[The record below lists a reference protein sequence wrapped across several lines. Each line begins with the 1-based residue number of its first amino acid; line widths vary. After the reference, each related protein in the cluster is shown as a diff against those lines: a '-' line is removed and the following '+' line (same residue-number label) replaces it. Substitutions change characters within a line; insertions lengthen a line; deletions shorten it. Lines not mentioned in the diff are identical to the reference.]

1 MSSTENEKDLTT
13 QYDSLASDFYA
24 LEAADPGG
32 EYHREKFFA
41 KLDFIVPG
49 AKLLDLGCGGGKEFV
64 QYRGL
69 GAEVHGVDSSHEMVA
84 SARQRVPGAD
94 IRVSLLDQIPFPDE
108 HFDVVLSKYAIQA
121 VADVAAVFREI
132 HRVLT
137 PGGIL
142 MYLVVHPFRQFFER
156 RQTDADYFAPAIVET
171 RFFQGKIAVR
181 EPTHTL
187 NDYLSED
194 FLSRFD
200 IDYFLEDVEPCA
212 QAVGAHR
219 YPGFLMV
226 RARKRA

>member
-1 MSSTENEKDLTT
+1 MSSSENEKDLTT
-13 QYDSLASDFYA
+13 QYDSIAGDFYA
-24 LEAADPGG
+24 MEAAAPGG
-32 EYHREKFFA
+32 EYNREKFYA
-41 KLDFIVPG
+41 ALDFIAPG
-49 AKLLDLGCGGGKEFV
+49 ARLLDLACGGGKDLV
-64 QYRGL
+64 HYRGL
-69 GAEVHGVDSSHEMVA
+69 GAEVYGLDASHEMVS

-94 IRVSLLDQIPFPDE
+94 IRVGLLDRIPFPGE

-121 VADVAAVFREI
+121 VADVGAVFREI
-132 HRVLT
+132 HRVLA

-156 RQTDADYFAPAIVET
+156 RRPDADYFAQTIVEST
-171 RFFQGKIAVR
+171 FFQGKVTVR

-200 IDYFLEDVEPCA
+200 IDYFLEDVEPSA
-212 QAVGAHR
+212 EVVGAHR
-219 YPGFLMV
+219 YPGFLLV